1 MNLKGQILIISGP
14 SGSGKSTLLN
24 RLLAEEKNL
33 YFSISSTT
41 RKIREG
47 EKEGVNYY
55 YIGEEEFKQGIE
67 EGNFLE
73 WANVHKNYYGTS
85 LKPVVS
91 ALEEGK
97 IVVFDVDVQGF
108 KLTTAKFANLITS
121 VFITTT
127 NKKEL
132 RRRLENR
139 GTDTPEMI
147 ENRLMNA
154 AGEMEHI
161 MEYDY
166 LLINDDVEKSYEN
179 LRAILKS
186 MKLKSANINLRE
198 TINNWIDC

>member
-1 MNLKGQILIISGP
+1 MKGQILIISGP